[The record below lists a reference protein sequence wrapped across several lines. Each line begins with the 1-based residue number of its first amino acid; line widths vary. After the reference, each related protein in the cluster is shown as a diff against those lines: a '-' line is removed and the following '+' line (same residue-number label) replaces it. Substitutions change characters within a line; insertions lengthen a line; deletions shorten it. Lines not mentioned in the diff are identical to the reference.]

1 MLSRRLVAWAW
12 ACCCFAPIVVYAQTP
27 PVEYATFNSHG
38 KAVSCVVYEA
48 HDARATMIF
57 LRGSGPS
64 DLDFGRSEARFF
76 ADHGFRVLLAD
87 YLTVTS
93 NVEPK
98 SANYRR
104 WAQVVEDIVA
114 DLRSRPIPLN
124 RKIALVGQDLGASVA
139 LLAASHKVGV
149 DAIAEWSGLLP
160 NEFFPKLQTLPPLL
174 IIHGEQDQQVPVVNA
189 RQLVRLC
196 ELKDFTCE
204 AGIYPN
210 EGNAFTA
217 RAVDSANQ
225 RILTF
230 LRTHLWST
238 LPTRAE

>member
-1 MLSRRLVAWAW
+1 MRFRRLVAWIVFF
-12 ACCCFAPIVVYAQTP
+12 FASVAVRAQTP
-27 PVEYATFNSHG
+27 PVEYATFTSHG
-38 KAVSCVVYEA
+38 KAVSCVVYDA
-48 HDARATMIF
+48 HDAKATMIF
-57 LRGSGPS
+57 LPGSGPA

-76 ADHGFRVLLAD
+76 AEHGFRVLLAD
-87 YLTVTS
+87 YLSVTPTF
-93 NVEPK
+93 EPK
-98 SANYRR
+98 TANYRR

-114 DLRSRPIPLN
+114 DLRSRPIPRN

-174 IIHGEQDQQVPVVNA
+174 IIHGEQDEQVPIVNA

-204 AGIYPN
+204 AGIYPG
-210 EGNAFTA
+210 EGHVLSS

-225 RILTF
+225 RTLTF
-230 LRTHLWST
+230 FRTYLWST

>member
-1 MLSRRLVAWAW
+1 MLFRRLVACAFF
-12 ACCCFAPIVVYAQTP
+12 CFAPIVLHAQTP

-38 KAVSCVVYEA
+38 KAVSCVVYDA
-48 HDARATMIF
+48 QDARATMIF

-160 NEFFPKLQTLPPLL
+160 NEFFSQAQSMPPLL
-174 IIHGEQDQQVPVVNA
+174 ILHGEQDKQVPVVNA

-204 AGIYPN
+204 AGIYPD
-210 EGNAFTA
+210 EGHVF
-217 RAVDSANQ
+217 SAPAMEATNQ
-225 RILTF
+225 RALAF
-230 LRTHLWST
+230 FRTHLWAS
-238 LPTRAE
+238 LPKRAE